1 MTRRPIG
8 AVCRARGMHG
18 KGLGVCDI
26 SRRLGIP
33 HQTISDWISGRWR
46 EGRKQFHRVERPEA
60 PGFSA
65 EAKRKIRREPL
76 DPVLREII
84 TGVAGEHGCEVV
96 RALLRKEVTDDKVA
110 KLTDMRVN
118 LVRKI
123 LYDLYDNR
131 VVSYRRTRDE
141 QSGWYI
147 YYWRIE
153 PERAR
158 EYFNNNKRLLM
169 QKLEGRL
176 ETERNAMLFS
186 CQNDCPKS
194 PFELAAENDFKCKR
208 CGGKLERYDNS
219 GVITALERQIES
231 LRQHLLGA

>member
-1 MTRRPIG
+1 MGKKISKG
-8 AVCRARGMHG
+8 KKAV
-18 KGLGVCDI
+18 K
-26 SRRLGIP
+26 
-33 HQTISDWISGRWR
+33 
-46 EGRKQFHRVERPEA
+46 KRV
-60 PGFSA
+60 
-65 EAKRKIRREPL
+65 KRKKETQQKPPE
-76 DPVLREII
+76 DPILREILTRI
-84 TGVAGEHGCEVV
+84 AGEHGHEVAKV
-96 RALLRKEVTDDKVA
+96 LVKGEVTDDEVA

-131 VVSYRRTRDE
+131 VVSYRRVRDE
-141 QSGWYI
+141 QSGWYV

-194 PFELAAENDFKCKR
+194 PFELAAENDFKCKH

-231 LRQHLLGA
+231 LRQHIVGS